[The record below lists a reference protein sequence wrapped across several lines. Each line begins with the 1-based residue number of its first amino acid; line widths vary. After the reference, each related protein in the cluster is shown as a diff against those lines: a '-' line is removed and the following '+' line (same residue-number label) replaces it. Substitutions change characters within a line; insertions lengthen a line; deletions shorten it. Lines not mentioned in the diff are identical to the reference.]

1 MTSAPTFSLSTRVV
15 ARVAAALWVACGGL
29 VAFAIPLLPLA
40 PGAERWPIV
49 LAGLFAIVVGV
60 VVWFLPW
67 DRWPHRATL
76 VLVPLAFAVIAVYDA
91 AAVNPWSHAVFF
103 LVAFAWVGL
112 AHPPGTASMCVPVF
126 VVAYLVPLMGR
137 DVELGV
143 ASLAYVLPTCVLL
156 GESVSWVSARLRH
169 AEEARARSQERFE
182 ALVRH
187 ANEYVLVISRDTTIT
202 FASAAVERVLGVD
215 PASIVGVSIVDL
227 VHPDDYAVGIAW
239 FDALENGGDL
249 QEVLRYRMLD
259 GSGGWRWI
267 EGTISDLR
275 HEPSIDAF
283 VVNGQDIER
292 RVAAEERLEH
302 LASHDTLTS
311 LPNRAALLE
320 HLGSRGSRAVVYVD
334 LDGFKVVNDSL
345 GHAVGDEVLVAVAE
359 RFRVV
364 IGEDDLLARLGGDEF
379 MVVVADVDHAVDL
392 AEQLLDALRTPLEI
406 AGRRHVVSASIGI
419 ADGTEDG
426 AELIRRADLAMYRA
440 KELGRARYEVFDQ
453 MLANRARRRLDVE
466 AELRVAIDNDEL
478 RLHLQP
484 EVELLTG
491 RVVGMEA
498 LVRWEHPVR
507 GLLPPAEFIDVA
519 EASDLIVGLGTWV
532 LEEACDIA
540 AQWLARFGADAPR
553 MSVNVSMR
561 QLHDHGFVDLVKE
574 TLARTALPASQL
586 RLEVTES
593 MLADARAPEVLGE
606 LQQLGIS
613 VAIDD
618 FGTGYSSLSYL
629 DRLPVDIVKI
639 DRSFLQPVHAHDDRA
654 PVVEATIAMA
664 KSLGLGVVAE
674 GVETTAHVGLL
685 LRLGCGHA
693 QGYLFSAPAPQAE
706 AERMIVESMRTKPAP
721 APRHPVAR

>member
-1 MTSAPTFSLSTRVV
+1 VTSAPTFSLSTRVV
-15 ARVAAALWVACGGL
+15 ARVAAALWVGCGAL

-40 PGAERWPIV
+40 PGAERLPIV
-49 LAGLFAIVVGV
+49 LAGLFAVAVGAI
-60 VVWFLPW
+60 VWFLPW
-67 DRWPHRATL
+67 DRWPHKATL
-76 VLVPLAFAVIAVYDA
+76 VLVPLAFGVIAVYDA
-91 AAVNPWSHAVFF
+91 AAANPWSHAVFF

-112 AHPPGTASMCVPVF
+112 AHPPGTATMCIPVF
-126 VVAYLVPLMGR
+126 VVAYLVPLIGR
-137 DVELGV
+137 DVDLGV
-143 ASLAYVLPTCVLL
+143 ASLAYVLPTSVLL

-187 ANEYVLVISRDTTIT
+187 ANEYVLVIDRDTTIT
-202 FASAAVERVLGVD
+202 FASAAVERVLGTD
-215 PASIVGVSIVDL
+215 PASIIGVSIVDL
-227 VHPDDYAVGIAW
+227 VHPDDYAVGIKW

-259 GSGGWRWI
+259 GSGAWRWI

-302 LASHDTLTS
+302 LASHDPLTS

-364 IGEDDLLARLGGDEF
+364 IGTGELLARLGGDEF
-379 MVVVADVDHAVDL
+379 MVVVADVDHAVEL

-466 AELRVAIDNDEL
+466 AELRMALDNDEL

-484 EVELLTG
+484 EVELRTG

-532 LEEACDIA
+532 LEEACGIA
-540 AQWLARFGADAPR
+540 AQWLGRFGADAPR

-561 QLHDHGFVDLVKE
+561 QLHDPGFVDIVKD
-574 TLARTALPASQL
+574 TLARSALPASQL

-639 DRSFLQPVHAHDDRA
+639 DRSFLQPVLAHDDRA

-706 AERMIVESMRTKPAP
+706 AERMIVESARTQPAP